1 MTSSAQT
8 KLELA
13 DRIRHRAEVVSGTV
27 GDEAVLVTP
36 NQARVRMLNET
47 GTRLWELADG
57 SHTLQEMADVLAAEY
72 DVSPDLAAA
81 DVLQFAGEMLAAG
94 PVEIVK

>member
-1 MTSSAQT
+1 MTSSMPPRLDLAQ
-8 KLELA
+8 
-13 DRIRHRAEVVSGTV
+13 RIRHRPEVVSGTV

-36 NQARVRMLNET
+36 GEARVRMLNET
-47 GTRLWELADG
+47 GSRLWGLADG
-57 SHTLQEMADVLAAEY
+57 SHTLQEMAGILADEY

-94 PVEIVK
+94 LVEVVT